1 MSLQLLSQT
10 IKKNSPKAD
19 LKILEKAYKFAEEA
33 HQNQKRKNNQDY
45 FKHPLATAQTLAE
58 LKLDLAT
65 ICAGLLHDIPEET
78 SYSLQEIEKEFG
90 KEIGFLVAG
99 VTKLGKLKYRGL
111 ERYAENL
118 RKMFVAIAK
127 DIRIILIKFADRLDN
142 LKTLDALAKEK
153 QFRIAKESLE
163 IYAPIANR
171 LGMGQLRGE
180 LEDLSFRYVYPK
192 EYNWVLNL
200 IKSRYEK
207 RKEYIDEIKIEIIK
221 ILKEAK
227 IKFLDIH
234 SRVKHFYSLYK
245 KLLSYDKDLDKV
257 YDLVA
262 LRIIVSQLEDCYA
275 ALGVIHQ
282 KWKPL
287 KGRIKDYISQP
298 KPNGYQSLHTTVFGP
313 KGEIFEIQIRTPEM
327 HQKAE
332 FGIASHWYYTES
344 NKRDA
349 LSPIKISWIKEIIDW
364 EKEIKDNEE
373 FLEKLKID
381 LFQNRIFVFTPKGD
395 VLNLPE
401 GATPI
406 DFAYHI
412 HSDLGN
418 QCVGAL
424 INDKIASLDTLLKNG
439 DMVKILVDKNRKGPS
454 PNWLNF
460 TKSLNVR
467 AKIRHFLSKT
477 KIT

>member
-1 MSLQLLSQT
+1 MSLRILSQT
-10 IKKNSPKAD
+10 IKKYNPKAD
-19 LKILEKAYKFAEEA
+19 LRMLKKAYEFAEKA
-33 HQNQKRKNNQDY
+33 HQNQKRKNNQNY
-45 FKHPLATAQTLAE
+45 FEHPLAATQTLAE

-65 ICAGLLHDIPEET
+65 ICAGLLHDVPEET

-142 LKTLDALAKEK
+142 LKTLDVLPKEK
-153 QFRIAKESLE
+153 QLRIAKESLE

-171 LGMGQLRGE
+171 LGISQLKGK
-180 LEDLSFRYVYPK
+180 LEDLSFKYVYPK
-192 EYNWVLNL
+192 EYNWVLGL
-200 IKSRYEK
+200 IKGRYEK
-207 RKEYIDEIKIEIIK
+207 RKEYIDKIKIEVIK

-234 SRVKHFYSLYK
+234 SRIKYLYSLYK
-245 KLLSYDKDLDKV
+245 KLLSHDRDLDKI

-262 LRIIVSQLEDCYA
+262 LRIIVPRLEDCYA
-275 ALGVIHQ
+275 ALGAIHQ

-298 KPNGYQSLHTTVFGP
+298 KPNRYQSLHTTVFGP
-313 KGEIFEIQIRTPEM
+313 KGEIFEIQIRALEM

-344 NKRDA
+344 SKRDA
-349 LSPIKISWIKEIIDW
+349 LSPIKISWIKEIINW
-364 EKEIKDNEE
+364 EKEIKDNKK

-381 LFQNRIFVFTPKGD
+381 LFQNQIFVFTPKGD

-401 GATPI
+401 EATPV

-424 INDKIASLDTLLKNG
+424 INDKIAPLDTPLKNG
-439 DMVKILVDKNRKGPS
+439 DMVKILVDKNRKKPS

-460 TKSLNVR
+460 AKSSNVR

-477 KIT
+477 KT